1 MDTVIEVVAAGA
13 VAEMTIATVRTQIIK
28 ITRIAAAR
36 TTRAATTS
44 ILRSLLS
51 RGSTSVS
58 AVSPDHILQG
68 GMTVA

>member
-1 MDTVIEVVAAGA
+1 MDTVIEVVAAEA
-13 VAEMTIATVRTQIIK
+13 VVEMTTATVQALKVFIYK
-28 ITRIAAAR
+28 VVNKFSLVA
-36 TTRAATTS
+36 TS

-51 RGSTSVS
+51 RGSVSVS